1 MKIKDVKGERSFTIL
16 KDVIPYIEKF
26 SENKNFQAIFNPD
39 GLPEDKDELG
49 EVMMERIFDNMP
61 DLFATAKDSGL
72 VGYFSLLED
81 TTPEDYCK
89 DISVDKITSG
99 LVDMF
104 SDEHFRTFFR
114 PRLKKAMA
122 AG

>member
-1 MKIKDVKGERSFTIL
+1 MKIKDITGERSFTIL

-26 SENKNFQAIFNPD
+26 AENKNFQAIFNPD
-39 GLPEDKDELG
+39 GLPEDKDELS
-49 EVMMERIFDNMP
+49 EVVMERVFDNMP
-61 DLFATAKDSGL
+61 DLFSSAKDEL

-81 TTPEDYCK
+81 VAPEEYFK
-89 DISVDKITSG
+89 DISVDKITNG

-104 SDEHFRTFFR
+104 SDEHFRAFFV